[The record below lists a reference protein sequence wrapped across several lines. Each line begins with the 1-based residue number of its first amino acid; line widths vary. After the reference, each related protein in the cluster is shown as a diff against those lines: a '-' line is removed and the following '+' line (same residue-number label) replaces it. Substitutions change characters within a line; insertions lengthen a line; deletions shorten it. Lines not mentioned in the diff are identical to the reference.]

1 MVNEER
7 EITKLMSEGGVKS
20 LIEERLVEDQLKR
33 RKELEWVEIVE
44 SNWSTTYMML
54 IIIILIMIRVGD
66 LFYLRVLYVIYHVAH
81 VRVRY

>member
-1 MVNEER
+1 
-7 EITKLMSEGGVKS
+7 MSEGGVKS

>member
-33 RKELEWVEIVE
+33 RKELE
-44 SNWSTTYMML
+44 
-54 IIIILIMIRVGD
+54 
-66 LFYLRVLYVIYHVAH
+66 
-81 VRVRY
+81 